1 MLQYGLE
8 VTMKFLVLYNPMS
21 GKANFHRYIP
31 KVKKIFENSPHSVDF
46 YQSKAPKDLTRAAKD
61 LSSEYDVFLAA
72 GGDGTINEV
81 VNGMMKST
89 VKPILGVLPSG
100 TANDI
105 AAILGINRSIKRS
118 LNIFFNE
125 EPVKLD
131 VNQLNDQY
139 FIYTTASGMLSKI
152 SYDVS
157 RRRIRKYGYLAYVI
171 EAMDDISKDYRYPI
185 KICYDG
191 KEENYEVVMV
201 LGLNSNRVGGVRL
214 VNFSNSKLNDGLF
227 ELRLFL
233 RAKSF
238 WRFRFLQSFIRGGKR
253 IGDDVQVAASKFEIK
268 TNPDVRWNADGEYS
282 TNGNVIIQTHKE
294 AISVFASKR
303 IKNKYFMYVP
313 K

>member
-1 MLQYGLE
+1 
-8 VTMKFLVLYNPMS
+8 MKFLILYNPMS
-21 GKANFHRYIP
+21 GRSNFHRYLP
-31 KVKKIFENSPHSVDF
+31 KVKKIFDNSPHTVEF
-46 YQSKAPKDLTRAAKD
+46 YQSKAPKDLLRAAKEFA
-61 LSSEYDVFLAA
+61 SSYDVFLAA

-81 VNGMMKST
+81 VNGMMESE

-100 TANDI
+100 TANDV

-118 LNIFFNE
+118 LDIFFNE

-157 RRRIRKYGYLAYVI
+157 RRRVRKYGYIAYVI
-171 EAMDDISKDYRYPI
+171 EAMQDISTDYRYPI
-185 KICYDG
+185 KICYNG
-191 KEENYEVVMV
+191 KEENYEAVMV

-214 VNFSNSKLNDGLF
+214 INFSSSKLNDGLF

-233 RAKSF
+233 RAKTF
-238 WRFRFLQSFIRGGKR
+238 WRFRLLQSFMRGGKR
-253 IGDDVQVAASKFEIK
+253 IGDDVHLVASKFEIK
-268 TNPDVRWNADGEYS
+268 TDPDVRWNVDGEYS
-282 TNGNVIIQTHKE
+282 TNGNVVIQTYKE
-294 AISVFASKR
+294 AIDVFASKR
-303 IKNKYFMYVP
+303 IKEKYFIKVP

>member
-1 MLQYGLE
+1 
-8 VTMKFLVLYNPMS
+8 MKFLILYNPMS
-21 GKANFHRYIP
+21 GRANFRRYIP
-31 KVKKIFENSPHSVDF
+31 QVKKIFEKSSNTVDF
-46 YQSKAPKDLTRAAKD
+46 YESKAPKDLIRTAKD
-61 LSSEYDVFLAA
+61 FSSSYDVFLAA

-81 VNGMMKST
+81 VNGIMNSKDQ
-89 VKPILGVLPSG
+89 PILGVLPSG

-118 LNIFFNE
+118 LNMFFNE

-131 VNQLNDQY
+131 VNQINDQY

-157 RRRIRKYGYLAYVI
+157 RRRIKKYGYLAYVI
-171 EAMDDISKDYRYPI
+171 EAMQDISKDYRYPI
-185 KICYDG
+185 TICYNG
-191 KEENYEVVMV
+191 KEEKYEVVMV

-214 VNFSNSKLNDGLF
+214 INFSNSKLNDGLF

-253 IGDDVQVAASKFEIK
+253 IGDDVQIAASKFEIK

-282 TNGNVIIQTHKE
+282 TNGSIVIQTHKE
-294 AISVFASKR
+294 AIYVFVSKR
-303 IKNKYFMYVP
+303 IKNKYFMHVP

>member
-1 MLQYGLE
+1 
-8 VTMKFLVLYNPMS
+8 MS
-21 GKANFHRYIP
+21 GRANFRRYIP
-31 KVKKIFENSPHSVDF
+31 QVKKIFEKSSNTVDF
-46 YQSKAPKDLTRAAKD
+46 YESKAPKDLIRTAKD
-61 LSSEYDVFLAA
+61 FSSSYDVFLAA

-81 VNGMMKST
+81 VNGIMNSKDQ
-89 VKPILGVLPSG
+89 PILGVLPSG

-118 LNIFFNE
+118 LNMFFNE

-131 VNQLNDQY
+131 VNQINDQY

-157 RRRIRKYGYLAYVI
+157 RRRIKKYGYLAYVI
-171 EAMDDISKDYRYPI
+171 EAMQDISKDYRYPI
-185 KICYDG
+185 TICYNG
-191 KEENYEVVMV
+191 KEEKYEVVMV

-214 VNFSNSKLNDGLF
+214 INFSNSKLNDGLF

-253 IGDDVQVAASKFEIK
+253 IGDDVQIAASKFEIK

-282 TNGNVIIQTHKE
+282 TNGSIVIQTHKE
-294 AISVFASKR
+294 AIYVFASKR
-303 IKNKYFMYVP
+303 IKNKYFMHVP

>member
-1 MLQYGLE
+1 
-8 VTMKFLVLYNPMS
+8 MKFLILYNPMS
-21 GKANFHRYIP
+21 GRSNFHRYLP
-31 KVKKIFENSPHSVDF
+31 KVKKIFDNSPHTVEF
-46 YQSKAPKDLTRAAKD
+46 YQSKAPKDLLRAAKEFA
-61 LSSEYDVFLAA
+61 SSYDVFLAA

-81 VNGMMKST
+81 VNGMMASK

-125 EPVKLD
+125 DPIKLD
-131 VNQLNDQY
+131 VNQLNEQY

-157 RRRIRKYGYLAYVI
+157 RRRVRKYGYIAYVI
-171 EAMDDISKDYRYPI
+171 EAMQDISKDYRYPI
-185 KICYDG
+185 KICYNG

-214 VNFSNSKLNDGLF
+214 IKFSSSKLNDGLF

-233 RAKSF
+233 RAKTF
-238 WRFRFLQSFIRGGKR
+238 WRFRLLQSFMRGGKR
-253 IGDDVQVAASKFEIK
+253 IGDDVHLVASKFEIK
-268 TNPDVRWNADGEYS
+268 TDPDVRWNVDGEYS
-282 TNGNVIIQTHKE
+282 TNGNVVIQTYKE
-294 AISVFASKR
+294 AIDVFASKK
-303 IKNKYFMYVP
+303 IKEKYFSKVP

>member
-1 MLQYGLE
+1 
-8 VTMKFLVLYNPMS
+8 MS
-21 GKANFHRYIP
+21 GRSNFHRYIP
-31 KVKKIFENSPHSVDF
+31 KVKKIFENSPHTVDF
-46 YQSKAPKDLTRAAKD
+46 YQSKAPKDLLEAAKEF
-61 LSSEYDVFLAA
+61 SSSYDVFLAA

-81 VNGMMKST
+81 VNGMMQSDT
-89 VKPILGVLPSG
+89 KPILGVLPSG

-152 SYDVS
+152 SYNVS
-157 RRRIRKYGYLAYVI
+157 RRRIRKYGYIAYVI

-185 KICYDG
+185 EIFYNDK
-191 KEENYEVVMV
+191 KENYEVVMA

-214 VNFSNSKLNDGLF
+214 INFSNSKLNDGLF

-233 RAKSF
+233 RAKTF

-253 IGDDVQVAASKFEIK
+253 IGDDVHLVAPRFEIK
-268 TNPDVRWNADGEYS
+268 TNPDVRWNVDGEYS
-282 TNGNVIIQTHKE
+282 TNGDVIIQTYKE
-294 AISVFASKR
+294 AISVFASK
-303 IKNKYFMYVP
+303 KVKDKYFIHVP